1 MGIELLA
8 VAFAQTRVPNPP
20 IPPPFPPGLI
30 ETGPP
35 PYVMVAMVFIGGILV
50 LGVVLWPLIRAWG
63 RRIEGRSVDANMMN
77 EIGQLRARVNE
88 LEHGQARMAELEER
102 VDFSERLLTQG
113 REAEMLKR
121 ENG

>member
-1 MGIELLA
+1 MGIELLG
-8 VAFAQTRVPNPP
+8 VAIVQTPVPMPP
-20 IPPPFPPGLI
+20 RAPFPPGVI
-30 ETGPP
+30 EAGPP
-35 PYVMVAMVFIGGILV
+35 PYVMVSMVFIVGILV

-63 RRIEGRSVDANMMN
+63 RRIEGRSVDPSMMN
-77 EIGQLRARVNE
+77 EIGQLRARVAE

-121 ENG
+121 DNA